1 MVRKGGNKTPKSKM
15 LPGFYHKCLRQL
27 LTPRQYTTLK
37 IIIVLLQSQKII
49 QIEKLA
55 AFFPLPIKY
64 QSRRRHIQRFL
75 LLPQLQIKLLWFPIL
90 KKWLRTGKK
99 TKLCYVALD
108 RTRWQDRNLLVAAL
122 IKDKRAIPLFWLLL
136 DKKGNSNFSEQK
148 RLLKAVARLLKGYK
162 IIVLGDREFG
172 NVVLADWLESKGFQ
186 YVLRSKDN
194 KYIQQEQQEYQQLS
208 SLGLK
213 PNKSFF
219 FYQVQFTKQS
229 GFGKVNLAGYWSQ
242 KTKKKLKDEGWYLI
256 TNLSNLKLAIS
267 AYRKRMGIEAMFK
280 DCKSGGYNLEK
291 CQANKQRLLGLVL
304 LIAIAYTCAIQR
316 GRKIKSMGIQKY
328 VCRIKL
334 ATRNTRRHSNF
345 WVGLYGGLWVETWE
359 FCQQLVE
366 QLIRLTP
373 RKLPFYQQG
382 LRAKTLIQSIF

>member
-1 MVRKGGNKTPKSKM
+1 MVRKGGTKTPKSQM
-15 LPGFYHKCLRQL
+15 LSGFSHKCLRQL

-64 QSRRRHIQRFL
+64 ESRRRHIQRFL
-75 LLPQLQIKLLWFPIL
+75 LLPQLQIKWLWFPII
-90 KKWLRTGKK
+90 KKWLRIGRKN
-99 TKLCYVALD
+99 KLCYVAID
-108 RTRWQDRNLLVAAL
+108 RTRWQERNLLVAAL
-122 IKDKRAIPLFWLLL
+122 IKDQRAIPLFWFLL

-172 NVVLADWLESKGFQ
+172 KVVLADWLDRKGFQ
-186 YVLRSKDN
+186 YVLRSKDH
-194 KYIQQEQQEYQQLS
+194 KYIQQEEQEDQQLS

-213 PNKSFF
+213 PQKSFF
-219 FYQVQFTKQS
+219 LSQLKFTKQS
-229 GFGKVNLAGYWSQ
+229 GFGKINLAGYWSQ
-242 KTKKKLKDEGWYLI
+242 KTKKNKKDEGWYLI
-256 TNLSNLKLAIS
+256 TNLSSLKLAIN

-304 LIAIAYTCAIQR
+304 LLAHRAGACEALPE
-316 GRKIKSMGIQKY
+316 GSAPGWGLKSD
-328 VCRIKL
+328 
-334 ATRNTRRHSNF
+334 
-345 WVGLYGGLWVETWE
+345 
-359 FCQQLVE
+359 
-366 QLIRLTP
+366 
-373 RKLPFYQQG
+373 
-382 LRAKTLIQSIF
+382 